1 MTFPSIRLRRKRL
14 HRWLRNLLQENSL
27 SINDLIFPL
36 FVHDEDKEV
45 IPIEGLNQIKRYS
58 ISQIINIVQEAK
70 NLGINAIAL
79 FPVVNNQLKCEEAQ
93 EAYNPNNLICNT
105 IKAIKDVV
113 PNIGIIADVAL
124 DPYTPSGH
132 DGIFINGKVDND
144 ATIPVLCKQA
154 AMLAAAGCDIVAPS
168 DMMDGRIK
176 AIREFLDNCS
186 FQDTCILSYAVK
198 YCSSF
203 YNPFRY
209 AVGSRNTSQTI
220 DKSTYQVNIAN
231 VNEALIEI
239 QTDIDEGADIIMIK
253 PGMPY
258 LDIINSASN
267 LFKVP
272 VFAYQV
278 SGEYAMIKA
287 AAQNGWL
294 DYDQAIYESLIGF
307 KRAGA
312 KSIITYAA
320 LELANIINS

>member
-1 MTFPSIRLRRKRL
+1 MFPNTRLRRKRL
-14 HRWLRNLLQENSL
+14 YGWLRNLLQENSL
-27 SINDLIFPL
+27 STNDLILPL
-36 FVHDEDKEV
+36 FVHDEDKDF
-45 IPIEGLNQIKRYS
+45 IPIKGLNEIKRHS
-58 ISQIINIVQEAK
+58 ILQIIDIVKQAK

-105 IKAIKDVV
+105 IKAIKDAV

-132 DGIFINGKVDND
+132 DGILINNKVDND
-144 ATIPVLCKQA
+144 LTISILCKQA
-154 AMLAAAGCDIVAPS
+154 VVLAAAGCDIVAPS

-176 AIREFLDNCS
+176 AIREFLDNCT
-186 FQDTCILSYAVK
+186 FQDVCILSYAAK
-198 YCSSF
+198 YCSGF

-209 AVGSRNTSQTI
+209 AIGSHNISQII
-220 DKSTYQVNIAN
+220 DKSTYQINIAN
-231 VNEALIEI
+231 ANEALTEI
-239 QTDIDEGADIIMIK
+239 QMDIDESADMIMIK

-258 LDIINSASN
+258 LDIIKSASN

-272 VFAYQV
+272 IFAYQV

-294 DYDQAIYESLIGF
+294 DYDQVIYESLISF

-320 LELANIINS
+320 LELADIINT